1 MMLWAL
7 RVNAA
12 VFAVFLTIEITEI
25 LLFWG
30 FFAGNV
36 DIIHLGGYVGVITA
50 FVAWYTS
57 AADVINS
64 MGTRPYLPVG
74 TPLWRESAVGSSGF
88 REPAPVQR

>member
-7 RVNAA
+7 RINAA
-12 VFAVFLTIEITEI
+12 VFGVFLTLELTEI

-30 FFAGNV
+30 FFSGSTTL
-36 DIIHLGGYVGVITA
+36 IHLGGWMGIITA

-64 MGTRPYLPVG
+64 MGTRPYLSVG
-74 TPLWRESAVGSSGF
+74 TPLWRESALGSSAA
-88 REPAPVQR
+88 REPAPVRR